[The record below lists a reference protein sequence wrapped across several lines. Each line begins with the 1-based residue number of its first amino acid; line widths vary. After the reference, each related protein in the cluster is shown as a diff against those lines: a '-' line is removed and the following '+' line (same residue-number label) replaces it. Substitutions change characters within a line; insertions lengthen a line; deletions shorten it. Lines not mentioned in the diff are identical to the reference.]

1 MNNDQDFET
10 YLFIS
15 HTKLIIR
22 VNDNL
27 NQKIYEKES
36 LFDQDEYE
44 INFIKLDY
52 FLNDNIFKIEKKL
65 NDFVNKIFVV
75 LDLDI
80 FSPIEISIKNHSFK
94 DLSDYKNFNHLLS
107 EANECCSNTIKEKK
121 IVHMFIQNYWRDN
134 QSHSLLSRHEL
145 KKVFSIDIKFIC
157 LSNEI
162 IRKLEQVLKKYHIS
176 VSRLVNANYVKN
188 FLLKEEIND
197 HDIFLMSNKILN
209 GHNPN
214 EVMILNKTSKN
225 DGFFVKFF
233 DFFS

>member
-15 HTKLIIR
+15 HTKLVIR

-27 NQKIYEKES
+27 NQKIYEKET

-44 INFIKLDY
+44 INFTKLDQ
-52 FLNDNIFKIEKKL
+52 FLNDYIFKIEKKL
-65 NDFVNKIFVV
+65 SNFVNKIFVV

-80 FSPIEISIKNHSFK
+80 FCPIEISIKNHSLK

-107 EANECCSNTIKEKK
+107 EANEYCSNTIKEKK
-121 IVHMFIQNYWRDN
+121 IIHMFIKNYWRDN
-134 QSHSLLSRHEL
+134 QSHSLLSKHEL
-145 KKVFSIDIKFIC
+145 KKVSYIDIKFIC
-157 LSNEI
+157 LSEEI
-162 IRKLEQVLKKYHIS
+162 IKKLEQVLKKYHIS

-214 EVMILNKTSKN
+214 EVMISDKTAEN
-225 DGFFVKFF
+225 PGFFVKFF
-233 DFFS
+233 NFFS